1 MRRLAWL
8 GLALLGGCVDSGP
21 RACTELDTKPML
33 IAELF
38 FGRDIEGSAGVT
50 DADWNGFLADTLAV
64 RFPAG
69 FTVLDAQGQWLD
81 PERRAVSREATK
93 YVVIAA
99 DDTAKSLQDLDAVM
113 KNYERRF
120 HQQSIGLLLDHRC
133 GVF

>member
-64 RFPAG
+64 
-69 FTVLDAQGQWLD
+69 DAQGQWLD